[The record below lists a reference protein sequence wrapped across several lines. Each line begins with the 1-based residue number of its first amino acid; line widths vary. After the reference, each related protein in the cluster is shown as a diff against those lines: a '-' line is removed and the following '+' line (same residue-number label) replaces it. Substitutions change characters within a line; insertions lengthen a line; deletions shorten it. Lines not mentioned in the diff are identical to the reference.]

1 MNNKNLIK
9 GHNYEVQVKQ
19 HIINNLY
26 KIAYIWYEAPER
38 ILLKNNIIGSHN
50 QNRIRRIE
58 FKENSLQDTGVDI
71 IQMEENDICSLV
83 QCKNGYK
90 KGLTMKDLAGFFGW
104 LFSLNELKGYVYYT
118 DKLSHNL
125 KSLPNNSRIEYIKL
139 QYINDNE
146 NNEKER
152 INNKIIYDNYSMIP
166 YNYQLEA
173 KNAFNENFNK
183 RGIIS
188 MPCGTGKTYTSYL
201 ISEQYKQIV
210 ILSPLRQFAKQNLEK
225 YIEYG
230 YKNKTL
236 LVDSDGTRNSA
247 EIKKFIESNEL
258 FIISSTYCSVD
269 MIYENLQYMNNPFFI
284 IDEFHNLSKRNV
296 TDKNDDFYKLLNS
309 NVKIMFMSATPRIY
323 DFENNSNEDIVKE
336 IDKEEDDDDELD
348 EENTIE
354 NDDDYDES
362 LFGPTIYN
370 MTFNEAIHNKYITD
384 YRIWLPSI
392 HENNDKLNEELSIY
406 KIDLK
411 MNAKCNF
418 LFSSL
423 LNNGSRKCIIYNTDS
438 NEIQEMIDAIY
449 KLNNFYCLDI
459 EINVITCTNNAKSR
473 EEILKKFEKNNNKI
487 QLLFSIRILDECI
500 DIPSC
505 DSIFITYPC
514 KNKIR
519 LIQRLCRCI
528 RIDKNNKSKI
538 GNIYIWCN
546 EYDEITDTLSGI
558 KEYDIEFKDKI
569 RVNEIN
575 FYGESNKVEFNN
587 DVKLLDNYI
596 VGIKEFRCLSWE
608 EKLKGIEDYIIA
620 NGELPVKRNKNKDI
634 KVLSYFLGTQKQN
647 YKKNKG
653 IMKNNEIKIKWE
665 EFIEKYKSYFLSY
678 EEIWLKYLNQVIEY
692 IILNEK
698 LPIFSNSDKNI
709 KKLNRFIRTQKEN
722 YKNNKNIMKNER
734 IKKIWEDFINKYK
747 IYFLSNEEIW
757 INKINEIQLYIEEH
771 NKLPCQ
777 ADKNEKIKKM
787 GYFITLQKINYTS
800 HDDIMKNEN
809 IRIIWEQFIEKYE
822 ELFLSRIN
830 IWTNNF
836 NNLEQYIITNGKLP
850 SEKNEDKYIRKL
862 GQFLG
867 NQKKNFKDKI
877 QIMKNEDIYN
887 KWNNFIDKYQELFIS
902 DEEIWFYNI
911 SKIEEYIVTNNKF
924 PTRPNKDKNIEKLA
938 KFLSHQKENY
948 KQNVKNMKN
957 NDKIR
962 NAWINF
968 IEKHKE
974 HFFSP
979 NELWEYKLNMII
991 DYIKQNKK
999 VPSCYDKDSS
1009 IKSLGRFIK
1018 TQNQNYKNGKYIMK
1032 DQEIRLKWNIFLE
1045 EYKEYFR

>member
-1 MNNKNLIK
+1 MSNKNLIK
-9 GHNYEVQVKQ
+9 GHNYEVQVKK
-19 HIINNLY
+19 HIITDLH
-26 KIAYIWYEAPER
+26 KIAYIWHEAPER

-58 FKENSLQDTGVDI
+58 YKENPLQDTGVDI

-90 KGLTMKDLAGFFGW
+90 KGVTIKDLAGFFAW
-104 LFSLNELKGYVYYT
+104 IFSLNELKGYVYYT
-118 DKLSHNL
+118 DKLSNNL
-125 KSLPNNSRIEYIKL
+125 RSLPNNSRIEYIKL
-139 QYINDNE
+139 SYDKNNIEESELNE
-146 NNEKER
+146 EKE
-152 INNKIIYDNYSMIP
+152 KVFLMIP
-166 YNYQLEA
+166 YDYQLKAKEA
-173 KNAFNENFNK
+173 FIEKFEE

-188 MPCGTGKTYTSYL
+188 MPCGTGKTYTSFL
-201 ISEQYKQIV
+201 ITEQYKQII

-236 LVDSDGTRNSA
+236 LVDSDGTRDSN
-247 EIKKFIESNEL
+247 EIKKFIESNES

-296 TDKNDDFYKLLNS
+296 TNKNDDFYKLLNS

-323 DFENNSNEDIVKE
+323 DFENNSNENIIEEMDE
-336 IDKEEDDDDELD
+336 EEEDEDILLD
-348 EENTIE
+348 IEEDGENTDESDE
-354 NDDDYDES
+354 NTYDNDDYDES

-392 HENNDKLNEELSIY
+392 HENNDKLNQELSIY
-406 KIDLK
+406 NIDLK
-411 MNAKCNF
+411 MNAKYNF

-423 LNNGSRKCIIYNTDS
+423 LNNGSRKCIIYNIDS
-438 NEIQEMIDAIY
+438 NEIQEMIEAIN

-459 EINVITCTNNAKSR
+459 EINVITSVNNAKSR
-473 EEILKKFEKNNNKI
+473 EKILKKFEKNNNKI

-505 DSIFITYPC
+505 DCIFITYPC

-538 GNIYIWCN
+538 GNVNIWCN

-569 RVNEIN
+569 RINEVD
-575 FYGESNKVEFNN
+575 FYGESNKVEFNK
-587 DVKLLDNYI
+587 DIKLLDHYI
-596 VGIKEFRCLSWE
+596 VGIKEFRYLTWE
-608 EKLKGIEDYIIA
+608 EKLKEVEDYIIA
-620 NGELPVKRNKNKDI
+620 NGKLPVKKNENKDI
-634 KVLSYFLGTQKQN
+634 KKLSYFLGTQKQN

-698 LPIFSNSDKNI
+698 LPVFSNSDKNI

-722 YKNNKNIMKNER
+722 YKQNKNIMKNER

-757 INKINEIQLYIEEH
+757 LNKINEIQLYMDEH

-777 ADKNEKIKKM
+777 TDKNEKIKKM

-800 HDDIMKNEN
+800 HNDIMKNKN
-809 IRIIWEQFIEKYE
+809 IRIIWEQFTEKYE
-822 ELFLSRIN
+822 ELFLSRID

-836 NNLEQYIITNGKLP
+836 NNLEQYIITNSKLP

-862 GQFLG
+862 GQFLS

-877 QIMKNEDIYN
+877 QIMKNEEIYN
-887 KWNNFIDKYQELFIS
+887 KWKFFIDEYQELFMS
-902 DEEIWFYNI
+902 DEENWFINI
-911 SKIEEYIVTNNKF
+911 SKIE
-924 PTRPNKDKNIEKLA
+924 
-938 KFLSHQKENY
+938 
-948 KQNVKNMKN
+948 
-957 NDKIR
+957 
-962 NAWINF
+962 
-968 IEKHKE
+968 
-974 HFFSP
+974 
-979 NELWEYKLNMII
+979 
-991 DYIKQNKK
+991 
-999 VPSCYDKDSS
+999 
-1009 IKSLGRFIK
+1009 
-1018 TQNQNYKNGKYIMK
+1018 
-1032 DQEIRLKWNIFLE
+1032 
-1045 EYKEYFR
+1045 

>member
-19 HIINNLY
+19 HIIINLS
-26 KIAYIWYEAPER
+26 KIAYIWYEAPEK

-58 FKENSLQDTGVDI
+58 YKENPLQDTGVDI

-139 QYINDNE
+139 PYINDNE
-146 NNEKER
+146 KEE
-152 INNKIIYDNYSMIP
+152 INNNKIIYENYSIIP

-201 ISEQYKQIV
+201 ISEQYKQII

-348 EENTIE
+348 EENTVE

-362 LFGPTIYN
+362 LFGSTIYN

-384 YRIWLPSI
+384 YKIWLPSI

-438 NEIQEMIDAIY
+438 NQIQEMIDAIY

-459 EINVITCTNNAKSR
+459 EINIITCTNNAKSR

-487 QLLFSIRILDECI
+487 QLLLSIRILDECI

-608 EKLKGIEDYIIA
+608 EKLKGVEDYIIA
-620 NGELPVKRNKNKDI
+620 NGKLPSSTSKDMELKKKCKFIYHQTENYKDNLQIMKNKDI
-634 KVLSYFLGTQKQN
+634 RN
-647 YKKNKG
+647 
-653 IMKNNEIKIKWE
+653 KWE
-665 EFIEKYKSYFLSY
+665 
-678 EEIWLKYLNQVIEY
+678 N
-692 IILNEK
+692 
-698 LPIFSNSDKNI
+698 
-709 KKLNRFIRTQKEN
+709 
-722 YKNNKNIMKNER
+722 
-734 IKKIWEDFINKYK
+734 FINKYNEL
-747 IYFLSNEEIW
+747 FLSNEDNW
-757 INKINEIQLYIEEH
+757 YN
-771 NKLPCQ
+771 
-777 ADKNEKIKKM
+777 AKK
-787 GYFITLQKINYTS
+787 K
-800 HDDIMKNEN
+800 
-809 IRIIWEQFIEKYE
+809 IEKY
-822 ELFLSRIN
+822 IN
-830 IWTNNF
+830 DNNK
-836 NNLEQYIITNGKLP
+836 TP
-850 SEKNEDKYIRKL
+850 SKKDKDENAKKL
-862 GQFLG
+862 GIFL
-867 NQKKNFKDKI
+867 
-877 QIMKNEDIYN
+877 
-887 KWNNFIDKYQELFIS
+887 
-902 DEEIWFYNI
+902 
-911 SKIEEYIVTNNKF
+911 
-924 PTRPNKDKNIEKLA
+924 
-938 KFLSHQKENY
+938 
-948 KQNVKNMKN
+948 
-957 NDKIR
+957 
-962 NAWINF
+962 
-968 IEKHKE
+968 
-974 HFFSP
+974 
-979 NELWEYKLNMII
+979 
-991 DYIKQNKK
+991 
-999 VPSCYDKDSS
+999 CC
-1009 IKSLGRFIK
+1009 
-1018 TQNQNYKNGKYIMK
+1018 QNQNYKKSIKNMKNKIIKKNWENFKEKYK
-1032 DQEIRLKWNIFLE
+1032 TYLLSNDEIWYDNLKKLE
-1045 EYKEYFR
+1045 EYIIQNNRIPKKNDTNIENIKILRFYYLSRKNYKKNDRIMKNIEIKNRWDKFIDDFKEYL